1 MYGFMTSLKIDRL
14 SRMIAIKHIT
24 WIGAL
29 WAILGCLRAD
39 PQPPNIPP
47 PEPPPPKE
55 RISLSFTQLSRL
67 RAEGNKVVNTQ
78 NEEVVLRAVGLG
90 YWLLQE
96 GYMLN
101 PHDQSKAATQWQM
114 KRNYYNQGLTEE
126 QVETFYRQWRDN
138 FITKKDIDYIASLG
152 FNSVRLPMHYDLFLT
167 PEQRALRHS
176 VIRNPATLD
185 TYTHALAA
193 WNDTG
198 DLFTKDDLDGFILI
212 DRLLDWCAANNL
224 YVVLD
229 LHAAPGGQGTDIN
242 IADIFEPNYLWLGR
256 DTQGRPVYQ
265 DVTVALW
272 KAISARYR
280 DDDRIAWY
288 DLINEPNN
296 VPQNAWIQSIHER
309 IINVIRASGDTHLIM
324 VEGNGWGNN
333 YNGLLPGDFTDASN
347 LIYSAHRYWIPEA
360 DDLQQ
365 DPDPNQINRI
375 RNLVNFR
382 DRLNV
387 PVWVGETG
395 ENTNEWLRQNIRKLE
410 DNNIGWCHWPL
421 KRHDT
426 NPNAALMRIPG
437 NFPTD
442 GADAMD
448 VVLESI
454 RFENCIINP
463 GAVAAVAPI
472 HY

>member
-1 MYGFMTSLKIDRL
+1 MNEYAIDDRYKQLIGVLILWISLACSGED
-14 SRMIAIKHIT
+14 SRV
-24 WIGAL
+24 
-29 WAILGCLRAD
+29 
-39 PQPPNIPP
+39 PNVPP
-47 PEPPPPKE
+47 PPPLPPKE
-55 RISLSFTQLSRL
+55 RISLSFNQLSRL
-67 RAEGNKVVNTQ
+67 HADGSKVVNAQ
-78 NEEVVLRAVGLG
+78 GEDAVLRAVGLG

-101 PHDQSKAATQWQM
+101 PYDQSKAANQWQM
-114 KRNYYNQGLTEE
+114 KRNYYQEGLSEKE
-126 QVETFYRQWRDN
+126 VESFYRQWREN

-167 PEQRALRHS
+167 PEQRAVRHA
-176 VIRNPATLD
+176 VIRDRATLGA
-185 TYTHALAA
+185 YTNALAE

-198 DLFTKDDLDGFILI
+198 ALFTQDDLDGFVII
-212 DRLLDWCAANNL
+212 DRLLDWCESNKL

-229 LHAAPGGQGTDIN
+229 LHAAPGGQGTDVN
-242 IADIFEPNYLWLGR
+242 IADTFEPNHFWLGR
-256 DTQGRPVYQ
+256 DAQGRPVYQ
-265 DVTVALW
+265 DITVKLW
-272 KAISARYR
+272 ERISQRYR
-280 DDDRIAWY
+280 EDDRIAWY

-296 VPQNAWIQSIHER
+296 VPQNQWIRDIHER
-309 IINVIRASGDTHLIM
+309 VINAIRANGDSHLIM

-333 YNGLLPGDFTDASN
+333 YNGISPQDFTHRNN
-347 LIYSAHRYWIPEA
+347 LIYSAHRYWITEA

-382 DRLNV
+382 NRMNV

-395 ENTNEWLRQNIRKLE
+395 ENANDWLRQNIRKLE
-410 DNNIGWCHWPL
+410 ENDIGWCHWPL

-442 GADAMD
+442 GASAMD

-454 RFENCIINP
+454 KFENCIVNP
-463 GAVAAVAPI
+463 GAVAAAAPN